1 MHSQLMAN
9 STLLVVVI
17 VAVIFYALIT
27 TFWQFQF
34 VTKNIINILSLCHM
48 CNQVRINFAA
58 TSTHT
63 HTLA

>member
-9 STLLVVVI
+9 STPFVVI

-48 CNQVRINFAA
+48 CNQVRINFA
-58 TSTHT
+58 TTHT

>member
-9 STLLVVVI
+9 STLLVVI

-34 VTKNIINILSLCHM
+34 VTKNIINILSLCRM

-58 TSTHT
+58 PST

>member
-9 STLLVVVI
+9 STLLVVI

-63 HTLA
+63 LA